1 MFGHGPF
8 LTTLLILALMYFIP
22 SIVAFRRQH
31 QNATPIMVLNLFLG
45 WTILGWV
52 ASLIWA
58 LTTPVTKVPAGYV
71 VLQGVAPAA
80 ETATLQ
86 NPKR

>member
-8 LTTLLILALMYFIP
+8 LILTFLYFIP
-22 SIVAFRRQH
+22 AVVAFRRKH
-31 QNATPIMVLNLFLG
+31 QNATPIMVLNVFLG

-58 LTTPVTKVPAGYV
+58 LTTPAAKATAGYV
-71 VLQGVAPAA
+71 VVQGVAPAA

-86 NPKR
+86 NPKH